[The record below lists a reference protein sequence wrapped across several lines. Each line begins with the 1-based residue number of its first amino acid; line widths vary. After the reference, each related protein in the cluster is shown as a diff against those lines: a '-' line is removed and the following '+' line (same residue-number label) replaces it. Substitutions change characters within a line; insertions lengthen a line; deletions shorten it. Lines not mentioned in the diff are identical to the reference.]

1 MTQARDTGG
10 YPSPPMHD
18 IISLVELALY
28 IAAILAL
35 SSAVTWVVVKISPS
49 ESTKE
54 IEASEK
60 GKS

>member
-1 MTQARDTGG
+1 
-10 YPSPPMHD
+10 MHD

-60 GKS
+60 KKA